1 MTTSCSYDIRSLFS
15 LRSQAILLLHYAA
28 AEELNI
34 WQSTAQ
40 RNARG
45 QTQPF
50 PFANYINGI
59 GTVTTKYFNVIPAD
73 MSWTAPAE
81 VSGDV
86 VELQSKPSSVAE
98 DKNLSTSAQ
107 VVAPDEPSN
116 ESTGI
121 TAAATSS
128 TASDVRKSSL
138 ADLTNGDRVAINA
151 HLAQGLGPHKLL
163 SRFAS
168 QKSNAK
174 HTHTGFVRSDHAAL
188 NDASKP
194 DSIASVVDDSISKSA
209 VIIETE
215 TFRTALSP
223 QTAPDVPAS
232 NLMTGTT
239 PTESIADSA
248 ESLTQSPHPSP
259 RLVRSAG
266 PHDRLEVLGQVVPL
280 PQSSATATKSST
292 SDEGPA
298 TSSASTTGVE
308 PAVTQDSPPETP
320 VTEDGD
326 VTDVMSIAHEAF
338 KANLSN
344 SLSDKDKNSILN
356 PEAMEYLPPSRSVSS
371 VSMDNNAVIDSES
384 ICINDCCP
392 IPGDWCVPNIVGT
405 FAKGRVFEGP
415 MLGDIPEKVLVYYS
429 NFFATAFRSDSDE
442 KKKELDRVVKDPSF
456 ALFHLWVHG
465 RDLVK
470 HIDGADLYH
479 KDIDLKTLVQLW
491 RFAAHIQAPVFANVI
506 ADAIMAKTITAN
518 DIFDAGDEIDTI
530 LKVLSVNHTF
540 RLIICHAVIL
550 SGVQL
555 DQDNGESWP
564 QSLLWSILACLDMGR
579 YTYYTIQEDSKIDPC
594 IYHLHPSGSHCNIA
608 GRSLGMK

>member
-1 MTTSCSYDIRSLFS
+1 MTTSCSYDIKSLFS
-15 LRSQAILLLHYAA
+15 LRSQATLPFHYAA
-28 AEELNI
+28 TEELNI

-50 PFANYINGI
+50 PLANYINGI
-59 GTVTTKYFNVIPAD
+59 GTVTTKYLNVIPAD

-86 VELQSKPSSVAE
+86 AKLQSEPSSVAE
-98 DKNLSTSAQ
+98 DKSLSTSAQ
-107 VVAPDEPSN
+107 VLAPDEPSG
-116 ESTGI
+116 ESSGI
-121 TAAATSS
+121 TAAATSP
-128 TASDVRKSSL
+128 TASDVRESSL
-138 ADLTNGDRVAINA
+138 ADLANGDRVAINA

-174 HTHTGFVRSDHAAL
+174 HTHTEFVRSGHAAL
-188 NDASKP
+188 NDTSKP
-194 DSIASVVDDSISKSA
+194 DGTASIVDDSISKSA

-215 TFRTALSP
+215 TFRTVLGP
-223 QTAPDVPAS
+223 QTAPDIPAS
-232 NLMTGTT
+232 NLLTGTT
-239 PTESIADSA
+239 STESIADSA
-248 ESLTQSPHPSP
+248 ESLTQSPHSSP

-266 PHDRLEVLGQVVPL
+266 PHDRLEALGQVVPL
-280 PQSSATATKSST
+280 PQSSAAATKPST

-298 TSSASTTGVE
+298 TSSASTIGVE
-308 PAVTQDSPPETP
+308 PAVTQDSLPGTPATENSDETDILT
-320 VTEDGD
+320 V
-326 VTDVMSIAHEAF
+326 AHEAL
-338 KANLSN
+338 KADLSN
-344 SLSDKDKNSILN
+344 SLSDKDRHCILN
-356 PEAMEYLPPSRSVSS
+356 PKAIEYLPTSRSISS
-371 VSMDNNAVIDSES
+371 ASMDNNAVIDSES

-392 IPGDWCVPNIVGT
+392 VPGDWCVPNIVGT

-456 ALFHLWVHG
+456 DLFHIWVHG

-470 HIDGADLYH
+470 HIDGADLYD

-518 DIFDAGDEIDTI
+518 DISDAGDEIDTI

-540 RLIICHAVIL
+540 RLIICHAIIL

-564 QSLLWSILACLDMGR
+564 QSLLWSILACLNMGR
-579 YTYYTIQEDSKIDPC
+579 YTYYTIQEDSKTNPC

-608 GRSLGMK
+608 